1 MATERSPRRQRG
13 ANDRDARWRVKRVS
27 RPCGTA
33 GARGRGTRRR
43 KARIGVGSRGRGW
56 TRGWARGWRGPA
68 RDGACWLGGG
78 LRALPEPGAG
88 PRARPPPPRRPLR
101 GLAPS
106 RALGSG
112 WGGRSGAGGRR
123 RSPPILPCACSQS
136 ISGSRPSSVLGGRGR
151 LWSPPDYGCRC
162 WQGGSWGLLWSGD
175 GGSRPVGFCCTWIYL
190 FEWVVAP
197 LYNTGHL
204 RTGANSYKRLKFS
217 MLDQLMTQFVEHRR
231 Y

>member
-1 MATERSPRRQRG
+1 MR
-13 ANDRDARWRVKRVS
+13 
-27 RPCGTA
+27 
-33 GARGRGTRRR
+33 
-43 KARIGVGSRGRGW
+43 SRGRGW
-56 TRGWARGWRGPA
+56 TRGWARAWRGSA

-78 LRALPEPGAG
+78 LRGLPEPGAG

-112 WGGRSGAGGRR
+112 CGGAARARADAAADRR
-123 RSPPILPCACSQS
+123 RSFRAHVRSPSQGRGRRPCWE
-136 ISGSRPSSVLGGRGR
+136 GGVGR

-175 GGSRPVGFCCTWIYL
+175 GGSRPVGFCCTWICL

-197 LYNTGHL
+197 LYSTGHL

-217 MLDQLMTQFVEHRR
+217 MLDQLMTQFVERRR

>member
-1 MATERSPRRQRG
+1 MATERSPKRQRG

-112 WGGRSGAGGRR
+112 WGGRARARAGAADRRQSFRAHVRSPSRGRGPRPCWGGGGGSGARRTMAADAGRVGAGASSGAGMEEAGLWGSVARG
-123 RSPPILPCACSQS
+123 S
-136 ISGSRPSSVLGGRGR
+136 IYSSGSWRPFTIQV
-151 LWSPPDYGCRC
+151 
-162 WQGGSWGLLWSGD
+162 
-175 GGSRPVGFCCTWIYL
+175 I
-190 FEWVVAP
+190 FEQV
-197 LYNTGHL
+197 
-204 RTGANSYKRLKFS
+204 RTAIKG
-217 MLDQLMTQFVEHRR
+217 
-231 Y
+231 

>member
-33 GARGRGTRRR
+33 GARGRGTRPR
-43 KARIGVGSRGRGW
+43 KARIGVRSRGRGR

-68 RDGACWLGGG
+68 RDGACCLGRG
-78 LRALPEPGAG
+78 LRAFPEPGAG

-112 WGGRSGAGGRR
+112 WGGALGRGRAPPIAADPSVRMFAVHLGVAALVRVAGG
-123 RSPPILPCACSQS
+123 
-136 ISGSRPSSVLGGRGR
+136 GR
-151 LWSPPDYGCRC
+151 LWSPPDYGCQC

-175 GGSRPVGFCCTWIYL
+175 G
-190 FEWVVAP
+190 
-197 LYNTGHL
+197 
-204 RTGANSYKRLKFS
+204 
-217 MLDQLMTQFVEHRR
+217 
-231 Y
+231 